1 MMIVC
6 MNGSTPYIAMRGY
19 NNMSAKTKQ
28 GTNLEDVQEM
38 NRSLV
43 IRLMQKRQVC
53 SRAELAQASGLNQST
68 ITHIINEFMNWG
80 LVVETGMIDGKKGR
94 RSIGIKLN
102 SEPYKIIGIRLARNS
117 ISVGVYDLEGSEYS
131 CKKSTVNTMDGSLK
145 GLSQMKKLI
154 SEAIQLNTSGKVIA
168 IGMAAPGPFIEKINI
183 QEELMTAFGLPI
195 FTEHDA
201 KAGALAHWWFDEP
214 RLDHGVMIY
223 VAAGQKVGAGIVI
236 DGKVYRVA
244 GEIGHMS
251 IDYNGPACECG
262 HKGCLEMY
270 SSTPALLKML
280 DKEHS
285 SLKSVWKDLKE
296 KDGNTEEA
304 VRKAAWFLGFGLVNL
319 VNMYNPDRIILGG
332 ELSAAGDLWLDTIRQ
347 VMKENVLPAVS
358 SRLTI
363 ELSSFEQ
370 DDILKGSASIAIDC
384 ILEQPSSFLTFPES
398 EIIADN

>member
-1 MMIVC
+1 
-6 MNGSTPYIAMRGY
+6 
-19 NNMSAKTKQ
+19 MSAKTKQ
-28 GTNLEDVQEM
+28 GKNLEDVQEM

-43 IRLMQKRQVC
+43 IRLMQKRLVC

-131 CKKSTVNTMDGSLK
+131 CKKSTVNMMDGSLK
-145 GLSQMKKLI
+145 GFNQMKKLI

-168 IGMAAPGPFIEKINI
+168 IGMAAPGPFIHNGGAVELMTSVPGWEKINI

-195 FTEHDA
+195 YTGHDA

-223 VAAGQKVGAGIVI
+223 VAAGQGVGAGIVI
-236 DGKVYRVA
+236 DGRIYRVA

-296 KDGNTEEA
+296 NDGNTEEA

-332 ELSAAGDLWLDTIRQ
+332 ELSAAGDIWLDTIRE

-358 SRLTI
+358 SRLSI

-370 DDILKGSASIAIDC
+370 DDILKGSATIAIDR
-384 ILEQPSSFLTFPES
+384 ILEQPSSFLTLDKS
-398 EIIADN
+398 EITADN